1 MRHRY
6 EKVVVEASRESGFS
20 DPGRGPE
27 LRAYFRRLDALA
39 AVNEDGTLDVYL
51 LRPVADRDDE
61 RALIHSYL
69 QTWVSMSGVS
79 AELLE

>member
-1 MRHRY
+1 VRIRL
-6 EKVVVEASRESGFS
+6 S
-20 DPGRGPE
+20 DPSRGPE

-69 QTWVSMSGVS
+69 QTWASMSDVS